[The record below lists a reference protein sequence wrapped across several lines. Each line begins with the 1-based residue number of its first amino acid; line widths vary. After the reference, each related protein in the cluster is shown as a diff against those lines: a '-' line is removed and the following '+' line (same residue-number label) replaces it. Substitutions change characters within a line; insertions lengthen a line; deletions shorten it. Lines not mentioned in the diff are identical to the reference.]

1 MFKANNK
8 DTRMTPEQVNV
19 GLVVL
24 PKRNSAY
31 EIKKLF
37 SKSERKNH
45 ISNKNDVIQYQLFLS
60 ETTHDISLDGQ
71 LLSNSP

>member
-8 DTRMTPEQVNV
+8 DTRMTPEQVHV

-37 SKSERKNH
+37 SKSERENH

-60 ETTHDISLDGQ
+60 ETTHDISLDG
-71 LLSNSP
+71 

>member
-1 MFKANNK
+1 
-8 DTRMTPEQVNV
+8 MTPEQVNV

-37 SKSERKNH
+37 SKSERENH

-60 ETTHDISLDGQ
+60 ETTHDISLDG
-71 LLSNSP
+71 

>member
-24 PKRNSAY
+24 PKRNAAY

-37 SKSERKNH
+37 SKSERENH

-60 ETTHDISLDGQ
+60 ETTHDISLDG
-71 LLSNSP
+71 

>member
-37 SKSERKNH
+37 SKSERENH

-60 ETTHDISLDGQ
+60 ETTHDISLDG
-71 LLSNSP
+71 

>member
-1 MFKANNK
+1 
-8 DTRMTPEQVNV
+8 MTPEQVNV

-37 SKSERKNH
+37 SKSERENP

>member
-37 SKSERKNH
+37 SKSERENH

-60 ETTHDISLDGQ
+60 ETTHDISLDDQ

>member
-1 MFKANNK
+1 MFIANNK

-37 SKSERKNH
+37 SKSERENH

>member
-37 SKSERKNH
+37 SKSERENH

>member
-1 MFKANNK
+1 
-8 DTRMTPEQVNV
+8 MTPEQVNV

-37 SKSERKNH
+37 SKSERENH

>member
-1 MFKANNK
+1 MFIANNK

-24 PKRNSAY
+24 PKRDSAY

-37 SKSERKNH
+37 S
-45 ISNKNDVIQYQLFLS
+45 
-60 ETTHDISLDGQ
+60 
-71 LLSNSP
+71 